1 VDDVLTTAL
10 ASSTFLDVGGGYV
23 IAAALIDAVTA
34 NSFSKGNLQP
44 LFGDASAIIALGVG
58 NQYQGGAYNDDGT
71 NDFPTI
77 DQCAAGGCYVFEWL
91 HTGGNLT
98 IRRNGN
104 VSASVASGN
113 SSSLAGNF
121 LLGAGG
127 SASFGDHKL
136 FELVT
141 YKSANIPNSNK
152 RDALVANMLAWIGG
166 QATLIGWDTAWDVG
180 AKSFEQGGFSWT
192 RTFAQSTYRAART
205 FTTHTSGKHM
215 LEFTCVL
222 HDQGTAFGI
231 CDSTFAENYLW
242 VDTHCSA
249 IATDGNVYTS
259 GGNTSGGTGTFGTGD
274 VISIAIDRGASK
286 WWFAKNGGSWHAP
299 RR

>member
-1 VDDVLTTAL
+1 MRKFPLYRSGARSRGGGVTNGGGNGSGGHQGQSGVLAGTNPSGVFSMSRVLKGGYGGSLYTNTSGNVSTLFDQSGSARDATQGTGSLRPAVATGGPNSRACADFDGVDDVLTTAL

-113 SSSLAGNF
+113 SSSLAGNRIR
-121 LLGAGG
+121 
-127 SASFGDHKL
+127 S
-136 FELVT
+136 
-141 YKSANIPNSNK
+141 
-152 RDALVANMLAWIGG
+152 
-166 QATLIGWDTAWDVG
+166 
-180 AKSFEQGGFSWT
+180 
-192 RTFAQSTYRAART
+192 
-205 FTTHTSGKHM
+205 
-215 LEFTCVL
+215 C
-222 HDQGTAFGI
+222 
-231 CDSTFAENYLW
+231 
-242 VDTHCSA
+242 
-249 IATDGNVYTS
+249 
-259 GGNTSGGTGTFGTGD
+259 GGNTPAVTPLLTSTKS
-274 VISIAIDRGASK
+274 ISLPASPNRTSCRVTARRGAFRSSSPTSSRLFRAAA
-286 WWFAKNGGSWHAP
+286 WTYPPSP
-299 RR
+299 SSR